1 MRQQGYYWVKI
12 QGYNTNPVWDIG
24 EWENNEW
31 TLGGRSTSYS
41 DTDFLEIDERP
52 ITRPTRT
59 LMADELTREQATELI
74 KVITQDVDHA
84 RIQVLEISTRR
95 IKYLNGAQFEGEPI
109 EQVLRFDALH
119 PKQFKLLMEWWYDF

>member
-1 MRQQGYYWVKI
+1 MRQQGCYWVKI
-12 QGYNTNPVWDIG
+12 QGYDTNPVWGIG

-31 TLGGRSTSYS
+31 TLNGRSTSYS
-41 DTDFLEIDERP
+41 DADFMEIDERP

-59 LMADELTREQATELI
+59 LMADELTRERATELI

-84 RIQVLEISTRR
+84 RIQVIEISTRR

-119 PKQFKLLMEWWYDF
+119 PKQFKLLMEWGYDF